1 MKTVFSYADEKMTK
15 TISALKN
22 EYASIRAGRASAA
35 VLDKIRVDYY
45 GTPTPVNQLAAVSVA
60 EARILTI
67 QPWDKSVLGGI
78 EKAIQA
84 SDIGINPQNDGT
96 VIRLTFPPLTE
107 DRRKEIVKTIRAT
120 SEDSKVAIR
129 SIRRDCMD
137 KLRKMEKAS
146 EITEDDLKDGE
157 KQIQD
162 KTDKYIKE
170 IWFDHFEMECAHL
183 KLAISLLEKYE
194 KRNYVGVIGKGEFPR
209 LLTLGTNKEY
219 VRDVLERTILLT
231 GDRQSYIDVMRLK
244 DNADFFLYQNEIIPN
259 QKMVPSHMVIN
270 KAIEKMGQDY
280 RYQDKQNPIKELTNR
295 KKDNYCIGRSNK
307 KTSC

>member
-137 KLRKMEKAS
+137 KLKKMEKAS

-157 KQIQD
+157 KKIQD

-170 IWFDHFEMECAHL
+170 IDSIAADKEKEVME
-183 KLAISLLEKYE
+183 I
-194 KRNYVGVIGKGEFPR
+194 
-209 LLTLGTNKEY
+209 
-219 VRDVLERTILLT
+219 
-231 GDRQSYIDVMRLK
+231 
-244 DNADFFLYQNEIIPN
+244 
-259 QKMVPSHMVIN
+259 
-270 KAIEKMGQDY
+270 
-280 RYQDKQNPIKELTNR
+280 
-295 KKDNYCIGRSNK
+295 
-307 KTSC
+307 